1 MLITLTAD
9 QEARLNALVASGD
22 FASVEEAAR
31 ALLDERLAE
40 LGRADDDD
48 MAWAK
53 PLVDEARAAIAR
65 GEVMTLEEHRLR
77 NAERLAAL
85 RK

>member
-1 MLITLTAD
+1 MVITLTAD

-31 ALLDERLAE
+31 ALLDESFAE
-40 LGRADDDD
+40 LGRAEDDDI
-48 MAWAK
+48 AWAK
-53 PLVDEARAAIAR
+53 PLVDEPRAAIAR
-65 GEVMTLEEHRLR
+65 REVITLDEHRLR